1 MNHLIRKRLTKHDVF
16 TIPNAISLLRLLLIP
31 FIVAAFIADKN
42 LITVGLILFSG
53 LSDIADGIIARR
65 FHMISDLGKLLDP
78 VADKATQLTLI
89 FCLASRYSF
98 LYWFAAFFIL
108 RELLM
113 FIFGLLVLRKTD
125 SVHSSRWYGK
135 AATVLLYAVMLAV
148 LMLPDLPAEITAI
161 LFLLCVLMMAY
172 SLACYLMLYAER
184 LHQNALPHSA
194 LRRPEESCDP

>member
-1 MNHLIRKRLTKHDVF
+1 MNHLIRKRLTKQDIF

-31 FIVAAFIADKN
+31 FIVAAFAADKN
-42 LITVGLILFSG
+42 LITVGLILFSA

-148 LMLPDLPAEITAI
+148 LMLPNLPTAITAI

-172 SLACYLMLYAER
+172 ALARYLLLYADR
-184 LHQNALPHSA
+184 LQENSLPHSSVQ
-194 LRRPEESCDP
+194 LPDESSDP